1 MATIATNL
9 TLSKLI
15 AKMREIAKE
24 TAESTYALSDA
35 LYDVQLIAENHE
47 QTRKEAKW
55 YIPSFYWCVRNNG
68 THILNTMV
76 EAAKWSAQQEAE
88 KENPRVYRIS
98 FEDGKYSITFVG

>member
-68 THILNTMV
+68 THILSPMV
-76 EAAKWSAQQEAE
+76 EAAKWSAQQEAV
-88 KENPRVYRIS
+88 KENPR
-98 FEDGKYSITFVG
+98 GYSISVVDGIYSFRFVG

>member
-47 QTRKEAKW
+47 QTRKEA
-55 YIPSFYWCVRNNG
+55 NG
-68 THILNTMV
+68 ISPLSTGVFAIMALTYSTQWLKLLNGAHNKRPKKKTL
-76 EAAKWSAQQEAE
+76 AFI
-88 KENPRVYRIS
+88 VYRLRMANIQS
-98 FEDGKYSITFVG
+98 HS